1 MIEIR
6 LAGDSKE
13 IEEMIKS
20 FEKHYDVKHQSLEYN
35 RSNNPK
41 YANRKTTR
49 IYLSMGLKQGN

>member
-49 IYLSMGLKQGN
+49 VYLSMGLK